1 MFFFSPNLQSK
12 NLLKNAAFY
21 ILKIQKVFPQNKSGT
36 SIVKGNVSMIVLVDD
51 LMLIIYSV
59 YSSATPLMLRDIL
72 NCKSI
77 I

>member
-1 MFFFSPNLQSK
+1 MFFSPQTSNPK
-12 NLLKNAAFY
+12 IYLKNAAFY